1 MKPEITVFAGP
12 NGSGKSTITEILKPA
27 YLYSNA
33 DDYQR
38 VTNCTA
44 IDAAIFVEKQRCGLI
59 KELKNFCFETVLS
72 TERYLNMLRY
82 AKNHGYFIKAYFVL
96 TSDPIINVMR
106 VAARV
111 ATGGHDVP
119 EDKIISRYYKSL
131 DLLKELIDTVD
142 ICHVYDNST
151 DEIKRIYK
159 KGLHGS
165 WYCDTASDY
174 WSKQAILMLTND
186 YTAIYAQLN

>member
-12 NGSGKSTITEILKPA
+12 NGSGKSTITEILKSA

-131 DLLKELIDTVD
+131 DLLKELM
-142 ICHVYDNST
+142 N
-151 DEIKRIYK
+151 
-159 KGLHGS
+159 L
-165 WYCDTASDY
+165 
-174 WSKQAILMLTND
+174 
-186 YTAIYAQLN
+186 

>member
-1 MKPEITVFAGP
+1 M
-12 NGSGKSTITEILKPA
+12 
-27 YLYSNA
+27 
-33 DDYQR
+33 
-38 VTNCTA
+38 TNCTA

-82 AKNHGYFIKAYFVL
+82 AKNQGYFIKAYFVL

-186 YTAIYAQLN
+186 YAAIYAQLN

>member
-96 TSDPIINVMR
+96 TMHI
-106 VAARV
+106 
-111 ATGGHDVP
+111 
-119 EDKIISRYYKSL
+119 
-131 DLLKELIDTVD
+131 LIGLR
-142 ICHVYDNST
+142 
-151 DEIKRIYK
+151 IKRLIFRLLIAAVHYVVQA
-159 KGLHGS
+159 LRI
-165 WYCDTASDY
+165 SDR
-174 WSKQAILMLTND
+174 S
-186 YTAIYAQLN
+186 

>member
-119 EDKIISRYYKSL
+119 EDKIISRSL

-186 YTAIYAQLN
+186 YAAIYAQLN

>member
-59 KELKNFCFETVLS
+59 KELKNFCFEKVFS
-72 TERYLNMLRY
+72 TERYLNMLRC
-82 AKNHGYFIKAYFVL
+82 AKNRGYFI
-96 TSDPIINVMR
+96 
-106 VAARV
+106 
-111 ATGGHDVP
+111 
-119 EDKIISRYYKSL
+119 
-131 DLLKELIDTVD
+131 
-142 ICHVYDNST
+142 
-151 DEIKRIYK
+151 
-159 KGLHGS
+159 
-165 WYCDTASDY
+165 
-174 WSKQAILMLTND
+174 
-186 YTAIYAQLN
+186 